1 LNEWI
6 SFGKKIAN
14 FESMKKLAFIL
25 LLFLTWNSHAQ
36 KVVPFVDFNYYFRT
50 FENDNFRQLEF
61 QRIREFKAGDDLV
74 AYIDTKGNLRIYDGK
89 ERKDI
94 SNLNVQYKVSDHLL
108 AYNIGATLNMWD
120 EGKLSTL
127 TYFGRNYEVKDSL
140 IVFEDTRFN
149 TLNVYWHKEIF
160 NLCTVVDDI
169 YMPETIGENIVVF
182 KDNGNFYKVFY
193 NGKIHDLGVWNG
205 AIDFQAGTDILC
217 FNDPT
222 QRSFAIF
229 ENGQFLDVE
238 QNFMG
243 KYKSGRGFIVYE
255 DLNGNLKMYKANE
268 TTELSNFSAKFWEV
282 KDDLVVW
289 GENSFV
295 FAYQNGTKIQV
306 SNYTPKDYLLKNNV
320 FAFRNQ
326 MGGVSALIDGKVH
339 EITNQPNAEYEIYG
353 NLVLVKL
360 FNNSYIVF
368 KNGRKYEA

>member
-14 FESMKKLAFIL
+14 FESMKKITL
-25 LLFLTWNSHAQ
+25 LLLLLLTWNSHAQ

-61 QRIREFKAGDDLV
+61 QRIKEFKAGDDLV

-160 NLCTVVDDI
+160 TLCTVVDDI

>member
-14 FESMKKLAFIL
+14 FESMKKLAL
-25 LLFLTWNSHAQ
+25 LLLLLLTWNSHAQ

-160 NLCTVVDDI
+160 TLCTVVDDI

>member
-1 LNEWI
+1 
-6 SFGKKIAN
+6 
-14 FESMKKLAFIL
+14 MKKLTL
-25 LLFLTWNSHAQ
+25 LLLLLLTWNSHAQ

-120 EGKLSTL
+120 EGKLRTL